1 MTLVSDSF
9 VENDFCTDLFRLTED
24 WKRCLEK
31 LRSWNSITELSKA
44 FDFLPRELL
53 MAKLEIQ
60 GLDISALQL
69 VYSYWETD

>member
-1 MTLVSDSF
+1 MTLVSDDSF
-9 VENDFCTDLFRLTED
+9 AENDFCTDLFRLTED

-53 MAKLEIQ
+53 EIQ